1 MSERARVAASLPAA
15 GLPHSEFLNYVIK
28 FNATT
33 WQEPN
38 KVAFDRTKS
47 FNNCKLLSQHFS
59 TESLCPPAP
68 LELHLHATCHTPGD
82 VLVSPCLWYFHFASA
97 RDQIFKD
104 TRREQHFEFDSETGN
119 PCEPSAQAPAPVP
132 AASPAPA
139 HPHTHSQYKRTT
151 ECKGRRDKEAG
162 SLLKIQLKF
171 S

>member
-38 KVAFDRTKS
+38 EVAFDRTKS

-68 LELHLHATCHTPGD
+68 SNFTCMPHATRLATSLSHLAFGISISLRRVTKYLRTLDVSSTLSSIPKPGILASHQPKPQPQSQPHPQPLHTP
-82 VLVSPCLWYFHFASA
+82 
-97 RDQIFKD
+97 
-104 TRREQHFEFDSETGN
+104 T
-119 PCEPSAQAPAPVP
+119 
-132 AASPAPA
+132 
-139 HPHTHSQYKRTT
+139 HTHNI
-151 ECKGRRDKEAG
+151 KGQQSAKGEGIRRQAVC
-162 SLLKIQLKF
+162 
-171 S
+171 